1 MGRRNVVLFDIDG
14 VLVDVRRSY
23 IDSIRKTVSLYL
35 DTLFGVKAR
44 GRGLL
49 TRADVDDFKL
59 LGGFNNDWDAVYGLL
74 LYFLDLIR
82 RKGRGDRTL
91 TQNELRRWKNIP
103 ALRNKVPS
111 PCGIRGMQKSVR
123 GIPLPSY
130 ELAKDMF
137 QEIYLGAALFRKL
150 YGRDS
155 LFSPGRGLIHEETP
169 LVPGR
174 ILAALRRRGFRLGVV
189 TGRIAFEA
197 RYVLRR
203 FGIARHFGA
212 VVTHDD
218 VEREEK
224 RARKPLRKP
233 HPYSLL
239 LCLRKLKARSF
250 VYVGD
255 LPDDVKAAHAAKR
268 EMPGRALGFVYGADR
283 KAEMIRALRGARADR
298 ILRRPAELLDLE
310 PSLQGP

>member
-1 MGRRNVVLFDIDG
+1 MGRKDAILFDIDG

-35 DTLFGVKAR
+35 DTILGVKAR
-44 GRGLL
+44 GRGFL

-74 LYFLDLIR
+74 LYFLGLIR
-82 RKGRGDRTL
+82 RKRRGDRVL

-103 ALRNKVPS
+103 ALRKKLPI
-111 PCGIRGMQKSVR
+111 PCGT
-123 GIPLPSY
+123 PLPSY

-137 QEIYLGAALFRKL
+137 QEIYLGARLFRKL
-150 YGRDS
+150 YGRDP
-155 LFSPGRGLIHEETP
+155 LFWPGRGLIHEETP

-189 TGRIAFEA
+189 TGRTAFEA
-197 RYVLRR
+197 HYVLRR
-203 FGIARHFGA
+203 FGIARHFSA

-239 LCLRKLKARSF
+239 LCLGKLKARSF

-268 EMPGRALGFVYGADR
+268 QMPGRALGFVYGTDR
-283 KAEMIRALRGARADR
+283 KGEMIHALRGARADR
-298 ILRRPAELLDLE
+298 ILFRPAELLDLE
-310 PSLQGP
+310 PPRQGP